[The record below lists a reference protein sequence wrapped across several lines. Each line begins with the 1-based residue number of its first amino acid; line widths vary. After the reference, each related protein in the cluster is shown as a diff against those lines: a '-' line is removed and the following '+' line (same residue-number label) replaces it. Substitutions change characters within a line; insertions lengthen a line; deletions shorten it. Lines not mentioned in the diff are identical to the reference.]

1 MNYAYGRVSS
11 KDQKLERQFDAFDGC
26 GIAFDH
32 IYADKQSGKD
42 FERKDYN
49 RLLKKIRAG
58 DLLVIQNIDRLGRN
72 YDMILDEWKRITK
85 DIGADILVLDIPL
98 LDTRCKGDS
107 LIGRLISDL
116 VLQLLSFV
124 AENERNNIRQ
134 RQAEGI
140 RAAKKRGVKFGR
152 PLTACPPDFP
162 KIVQAYRKKEISC
175 SEAMELSRMKPSTF
189 FYYLKK
195 HLTNFEGQSS
205 SI

>member
-140 RAAKKRGVKFGR
+140 VLQKNAALSLDALLPPA
-152 PLTACPPDFP
+152 PLTFP
-162 KIVQAYRKKEISC
+162 KLCRLTVKKKSPVPK
-175 SEAMELSRMKPSTF
+175 RW
-189 FYYLKK
+189 
-195 HLTNFEGQSS
+195 NFRE
-205 SI
+205 

>member
-1 MNYAYGRVSS
+1 
-11 KDQKLERQFDAFDGC
+11 
-26 GIAFDH
+26 
-32 IYADKQSGKD
+32 
-42 FERKDYN
+42 
-49 RLLKKIRAG
+49 
-58 DLLVIQNIDRLGRN
+58 
-72 YDMILDEWKRITK
+72 MILDEWKRITK

-98 LDTRCKGDS
+98 LDTRSKGDS

-195 HLTNFEGQSS
+195 HLNNFEGQSS

>member
-1 MNYAYGRVSS
+1 M
-11 KDQKLERQFDAFDGC
+11 
-26 GIAFDH
+26 
-32 IYADKQSGKD
+32 
-42 FERKDYN
+42 
-49 RLLKKIRAG
+49 LKKIRAG

-124 AENERNNIRQ
+124 AENERNN
-134 RQAEGI
+134 
-140 RAAKKRGVKFGR
+140 
-152 PLTACPPDFP
+152 DFP

-195 HLTNFEGQSS
+195 HLNNFEGQSS